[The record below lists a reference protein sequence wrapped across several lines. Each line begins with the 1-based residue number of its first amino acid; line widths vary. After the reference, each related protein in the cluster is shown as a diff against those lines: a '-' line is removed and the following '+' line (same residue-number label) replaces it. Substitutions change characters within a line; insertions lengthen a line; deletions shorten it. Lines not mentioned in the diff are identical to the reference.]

1 MTNCTVKTEEVDI
14 DLLLKKN
21 DLAAAKVSRSLF
33 GTCDCWLFFL
43 TRLYCVPCVFFF
55 LRERNFVLMMLV
67 AQFVHGLYSILGG
80 FYFTRFFLV
89 DSQTCFCVFQNGGRI
104 LFATDDGFAVAENL
118 LKVFCFPFF
127 PQIICLVVRFS
138 LQVSI
143 LIVLAGFRT
152 GMAAWSVH

>member
-67 AQFVHGLYSILGG
+67 AQFVHGLYSFWGG
-80 FYFTRFFLV
+80 F
-89 DSQTCFCVFQNGGRI
+89 I
-104 LFATDDGFAVAENL
+104 LQD
-118 LKVFCFPFF
+118 
-127 PQIICLVVRFS
+127 FS
-138 LQVSI
+138 W
-143 LIVLAGFRT
+143 LIVKPVSVFFRT
-152 GMAAWSVH
+152 EEGSCLPLMTGLLSLKTC